1 MGRYLEAK
9 CKICRRNQAK
19 LFLKGSRCLS
29 VKCGFEKRAYPPGLK
44 GQDALRKK
52 VSDYGIQLK
61 EKQKL
66 RNIYGMLETQFRNYF
81 RKAEAIPGITGENFL
96 CFLERRLDNVVY
108 RIGLASSRNGAR
120 EVVGHSHILVNGKKM
135 NIPSYLVK
143 TGDIIEAKSN
153 FKVKEEGLPVWME
166 KIDNKIRIV
175 RFPKIKEMAIPIN
188 ENLIVAFYTR

>member
-29 VKCGFEKRAYPPGLK
+29 TKCGLEKKAYPPGLK

-66 RNIYGMLETQFRNYF
+66 RNMYGMLETQFRNYF

-96 CFLERRLDNVVY
+96 CFLERRLDNVAY
-108 RIGLASSRNGAR
+108 RIGWASSRNGAR
-120 EVVGHSHILVNGKKM
+120 EIVGHGHILVNGKKM

-143 TGDIIEAKSN
+143 PQDTIEIKNN
-153 FKVKEEGLPVWME
+153 FKIKEEGLPVWME
-166 KIDNKIRIV
+166 KIDNKIRIT
-175 RFPKIKEMAIPIN
+175 RFPKMKEMAIPIN
-188 ENLIVAFYTR
+188 ESLIVAFYTR